1 MMNDEEVQKD
11 EIDEVSAERQQYF
24 ATVYRKPSPWSVDAE
39 FQAPTYPHTIHFL
52 FKLSQRSPT
61 TSTKPVDLT
70 LTLPHPDFPQQ
81 TKSAS
86 AQLQ

>member
-52 FKLSQRSPT
+52 FKLSQRSG
-61 TSTKPVDLT
+61 
-70 LTLPHPDFPQQ
+70 PHHKYKTHGSYPGTPP
-81 TKSAS
+81 S
-86 AQLQ
+86 